1 MRLWIYGETGQSSC
15 TFPFSFHGDFIGIKK
30 CKLFPQ
36 ILRKGAEQRYF
47 SKSFIYAFCQIFKN
61 SSEVSEFTFFF
72 FSKQL
77 AWVLTLQY
85 LDMDTLNINK
95 QNRDVG
101 ELVRICTGCRAF

>member
-15 TFPFSFHGDFIGIKK
+15 TSPFGFHGDFIGIKK

-72 FSKQL
+72 FQTISML
-77 AWVLTLQY
+77 VLTLQY

-95 QNRDVG
+95 QNHDVG
-101 ELVRICTGCRAF
+101 ESVRICTGCRAF